1 VDFGISINL
10 CIRKT
15 YYEFSYKEVFESQN
29 LMTNCLGNQ
38 ELKLYRIFLKKI
50 INNDHKSDK
59 EFQR

>member
-1 VDFGISINL
+1 VVFGISNNL

-15 YYEFSYKEVFESQN
+15 YEFSYKEVFESQN